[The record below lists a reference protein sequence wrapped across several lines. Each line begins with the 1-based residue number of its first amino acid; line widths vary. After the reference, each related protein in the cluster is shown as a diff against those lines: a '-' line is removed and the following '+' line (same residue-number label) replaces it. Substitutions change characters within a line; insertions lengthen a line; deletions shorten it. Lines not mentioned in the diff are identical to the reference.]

1 MYPPN
6 KLVVT
11 PDDATD
17 TMIIGKPGVA
27 VGSRTRPAVVT
38 RLSDSVPVPILPKFD
53 GRFTI
58 YILLGDLE
66 PQRLEQLKSIDEYI
80 RSSHGSIFGRY
91 GKDFVHKVIPQAKR
105 MPALRIPRTNI
116 PSCENKANEAEATFP
131 EGRVLYSYD
140 YDDIPQITAAHI
152 APPHA
157 LFRVSVAVTNPVASS
172 TIQDELMPILYPR
185 ANAPASAKQSHIL
198 QPAHVYC
205 DDIPIISPYRQT
217 APEAGL
223 VFEHPLHIK
232 WGVDVK
238 VGAIVIARPDAHVG
252 MKTIGINVDAW
263 RKVEAYFDS
272 VFV

>member
-1 MYPPN
+1 MF
-6 KLVVT
+6 VVT
-11 PDDATD
+11 PNGATD
-17 TMIIGKPGVA
+17 TMVIGKPGVA
-27 VGSRTRPAVVT
+27 VGSRTRPAIVT

-58 YILLGDLE
+58 YILLGNLEE

-91 GKDFVHKVIPQAKR
+91 GKDIVVEAKSHAKR
-105 MPALRIPRTNI
+105 MPALRIPRT
-116 PSCENKANEAEATFP
+116 SKSEHKTTEEEAAFP
-131 EGRVLYSYD
+131 EGRVLYTYN
-140 YDDIPQITAAHI
+140 YDDIPQITAPHI
-152 APPHA
+152 APAHA

-185 ANAPASAKQSHIL
+185 ANAPVSTKQSHIL

-205 DDIPIISPYRQT
+205 DDVPILSPYRQT

-223 VFEHPLHIK
+223 VFEHPLHMK

-238 VGAIVIARPDAHVG
+238 AGAIVIARPDAHVG
-252 MKTIGINVDAW
+252 MKTIGVDVDAW
-263 RKVEAYFDS
+263 RKVEAYFDGM
-272 VFV
+272 FV